1 MVRALHAAGLE
12 VLLDV
17 VYNHTAEGNEHGP
30 TLCHRGL
37 DNPGYYRLVPGDPA
51 HYFDTTGTGNSLDL
65 SNPACLRMVLDSLR
79 YWATVMG
86 VDGFRFDLATT
97 LGREEEGRF
106 DRLSSFFDVVTQ
118 DPVVSQVKL
127 IAEPWD
133 VGQPD
138 SYDVG
143 RFPPEWSEWNGR
155 YRDTVRDF
163 WRSQDGL
170 LGQVATRVSG
180 SPDLYGWSRR
190 RPAASINFLT
200 SHDGFTLR
208 DLVSYDTKHNQAN
221 GEANRDGTD
230 DNRSWNCGV
239 EGSSDDPAIVAL
251 RARQSRALL
260 ATLMLSRGVPMLC
273 GGDELGRTQGGNNN
287 AYCQDNAIS
296 WYDWSAV
303 DRDLLAFT
311 RRLLALRHA
320 RPVLRRRNFATAQDL
335 GWYTPAGTPMTEGDW
350 RWPGARTV
358 AVHLDGAAAPD
369 LDQRGRPLLDDD
381 LLILVNAW
389 WEPVAFSL
397 PDVGHPADW
406 QVELDTYDPQRTT
419 AATAGDPVTVGPRS
433 LTVLRSPR

>member
-1 MVRALHAAGLE
+1 
-12 VLLDV
+12 
-17 VYNHTAEGNEHGP
+17 
-30 TLCHRGL
+30 
-37 DNPGYYRLVPGDPA
+37 
-51 HYFDTTGTGNSLDL
+51 
-65 SNPACLRMVLDSLR
+65 
-79 YWATVMG
+79 
-86 VDGFRFDLATT
+86 
-97 LGREEEGRF
+97 
-106 DRLSSFFDVVTQ
+106 VVTQ

-170 LGQVATRVSG
+170 LGRVATRVSG

-190 RPAASINFLT
+190 RPAASINLIT

-230 DNRSWNCGV
+230 NNRSWNCGV
-239 EGSSDDPAIVAL
+239 EGPSDDPAIAAL

-260 ATLMLSRGVPMLC
+260 ATLALSRGVPMLC

-287 AYCQDNAIS
+287 AYCQDNETS

-303 DRDLLAFT
+303 DHDLLAFT

-320 RPVLRRRNFATAQDL
+320 HPVLRRRSFATARDL
-335 GWYTPAGTPMTEGDW
+335 VWYAPAGTPMTEADW
-350 RWPGARTV
+350 QWPGARTV
-358 AVHLDGAAAPD
+358 AVHLDGTAAPD
-369 LDQRGRPLLDDD
+369 LDQHGRPMLDDD
-381 LLILVNAW
+381 LLILANAW

-397 PDVGHPADW
+397 PDVGRPAHW
-406 QVELDTYDPQRTT
+406 QVELDTYDPSRTT
-419 AATAGDPVTVGPRS
+419 AVTAGDPVTVGPRS
-433 LTVLRSPR
+433 LTVLRAPR